1 MKKHNAVKVVLI
13 TMLVFMLLTW
23 ILPAAYYSSE
33 YVDQGRV
40 QMGLFDLFNYPL
52 TALSYFGYIA
62 LFVLVVGGFY
72 GILYKIPAY
81 RSFLDKI
88 VAKFEGKEKIVLS
101 VIMILL
107 AVITSICGLQL
118 GLVVF
123 FPMLVSI
130 ILLMGY
136 DKIVAALTLVG
147 STMIGIAGTT
157 FAYSNTSIILSVL
170 SLDITSEMF
179 VKVIILIVGLALLIL
194 NTILYIKKSEVTK
207 KSVMKAEKKV
217 VKMVEEKVVEEEK
230 KDVKTSKVKAEKTTK
245 TTKNTKTSS
254 ASKNSK
260 SNKTTKST
268 KGTKSSSKSS
278 RKDIKAAVKDE
289 DVIVVKENMDEE
301 NNQYVPTI
309 VDSAHKVWP
318 LVVSF
323 SVVLI
328 IMILAFIPW
337 SSVFKNTAFESA
349 TTAVTE
355 FELFGFPL
363 FGKLL
368 GTVNAFGAWTITD
381 LFFVLAVVILV
392 LVLIYKIKLDD
403 VIDGF
408 ISGAKKA
415 FIPAV
420 LVILIYTCLVL
431 VTYHPFQL
439 VIYKAILGLTKGFN
453 VFTSTIVAVL
463 ASLFNSDPSYAFQ
476 SVLPYLTSVVTNSE
490 NYSIIAVVFQS
501 IYGLTMLVAP
511 TSLILMGVLSYLGV
525 SYKKWLK
532 TIWKL
537 VVEFLVVLLIIFTI
551 LVLI

>member
-13 TMLVFMLLTW
+13 TMLIFMLLTW

-88 VAKFEGKEKIVLS
+88 VAKFVGKEKIVLS

-118 GLVVF
+118 GLVIF

-207 KSVMKAEKKV
+207 KSAMKAEKKV

-230 KDVKTSKVKAEKTTK
+230 KDTKTSKAK
-245 TTKNTKTSS
+245 TTKNTKSS
-254 ASKNSK
+254 NASKNSK

-289 DVIVVKENMDEE
+289 DVIVIKENIDEE

-309 VDSAHKVWP
+309 VDSAHKIWP

-323 SVVLI
+323 SVILV

-381 LFFVLAVVILV
+381 LFFVLAIVILV

-408 ISGAKKA
+408 ISGAKRA
-415 FIPAV
+415 FVPAI
-420 LVILIYTCLVL
+420 LVILIYSCLVL

-453 VFTSTIVAVL
+453 VFTSTIVAAL

-476 SVLPYLTSVVTNSE
+476 SALPYLTSVVTNSE

-551 LVLI
+551 IVLI

>member
-13 TMLVFMLLTW
+13 TMLIFMLLTW

-88 VAKFEGKEKIVLS
+88 VAKFVGKEKIVLS

-118 GLVVF
+118 GLVIF

-207 KSVMKAEKKV
+207 KSAMKAEKKV

-230 KDVKTSKVKAEKTTK
+230 KDTKTSKAK
-245 TTKNTKTSS
+245 TTKNTKSS
-254 ASKNSK
+254 NASKNSK

-289 DVIVVKENMDEE
+289 DVIVIKENMDEE

-309 VDSAHKVWP
+309 VDSAHKIWP

-323 SVVLI
+323 SVILV

-381 LFFVLAVVILV
+381 LFFVLAIVILV

-408 ISGAKKA
+408 ISGAKRA
-415 FIPAV
+415 FVPAI
-420 LVILIYTCLVL
+420 LVILIYSCLVL

-453 VFTSTIVAVL
+453 VFTSTIVAAL

-476 SVLPYLTSVVTNSE
+476 SALPYLTSVVTNSE

-551 LVLI
+551 IVLI